1 MSDTDSLSDQQIL
14 AMTCWGECR
23 SGGEEG
29 MTSVANVIV
38 NRANNPGWWGTDIRS
53 VCLAPEQFS
62 CWNGNDPNRSQMLA
76 LTPESPQFPLALSIA
91 DQAIA
96 GTLVDITNSSTY
108 YYAASMPKPPKWAI
122 GKTPAATIAG
132 QIFFNS
138 VT

>member
-1 MSDTDSLSDQQIL
+1 MADTDQFTDQQIL
-14 AMTCWGECR
+14 GMTLWGECR

-38 NRANNPGWWGTDIRS
+38 NRANAPGWWGADIRS

-62 CWNGNDPNRSQMLA
+62 CWNSNDPNRAQMLA

-91 DQAIA
+91 GQAIA
-96 GTLVDITNSSTY
+96 GTLVDITNGSTY
-108 YYAASMPKPPKWAI
+108 YYASSMIRPPSWAA

-132 QIFFNS
+132 QIFFNN
-138 VT
+138 VA